1 MSLKV
6 QGQCWLI
13 FRLRRPRCAPSS
25 PVGRAD
31 DLGASKI
38 GRLDD
43 PRRTF
48 AGLVCRKSAFANQ
61 TTDGRGTDRE
71 HLSRFVQRRFAALG
85 SFALAKD
92 GDVMIAA
99 QGNNPRT
106 RPRIALAR
114 RLSHAVKAAAIAM
127 SGICRAMARTNSTTS
142 ASTL

>member
-13 FRLRRPRCAPSS
+13 FRLRRPRCSPSS
-25 PVGRAD
+25 PVGRAGN
-31 DLGASKI
+31 LGASKI

-48 AGLVCRKSAFANQ
+48 AGLVCRKGAFANQ

-92 GDVMIAA
+92 GDVMIVA
-99 QGNNPRT
+99 QETT
-106 RPRIALAR
+106 RERVHELPLP
-114 RLSHAVKAAAIAM
+114 V
-127 SGICRAMARTNSTTS
+127 
-142 ASTL
+142 

>member
-48 AGLVCRKSAFANQ
+48 AGLVCRKSVFSNQ

-71 HLSRFVQRRFAALG
+71 CLSRFVQRRFAALS
-85 SFALAKD
+85 SFAFAID
-92 GDVMIAA
+92 RDVMVVA
-99 QGNNPRT
+99 QGCDART
-106 RPRIALAR
+106 RP
-114 RLSHAVKAAAIAM
+114 
-127 SGICRAMARTNSTTS
+127 GI
-142 ASTL
+142 